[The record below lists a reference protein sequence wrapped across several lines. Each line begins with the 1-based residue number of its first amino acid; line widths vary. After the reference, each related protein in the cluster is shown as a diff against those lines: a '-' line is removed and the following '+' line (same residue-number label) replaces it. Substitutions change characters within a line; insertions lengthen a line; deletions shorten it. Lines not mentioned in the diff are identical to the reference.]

1 MSTDVVQNPQNEEFA
16 YQNINLDNNSTIS
29 ANRVYQD
36 LLADPDFAQIA
47 YGRMETLY
55 KMMQILIRKKK
66 PNVVILG
73 EPGVGKS
80 HLIQGLAA
88 CFQNQNVIKELK
100 NHRLL
105 KLDLNS
111 LKSGASMSGTIEQKL
126 IELEQMVA
134 SSKDPIIFFIDEIH
148 QLMNSSIHNQA
159 IINFLKPHLSTNFI
173 RIIGA
178 TTNNEYQKYFLQD
191 KAMVRRFQTLV
202 LEPID
207 QAACFDLLK
216 TMIANQYHNVQIS
229 DDDLKYLISLSCRYL
244 SNRQLPDSAID
255 AFDQAFSLARL
266 KDQPLEKL
274 LINEQIMIAKKLN
287 APLATIN
294 DLKTKLIAYDPTIEI
309 DLLETNQRQM
319 QMQLAL
325 LINRDQQDVRKIN
338 QVAHS
343 LINVN
348 QELKT
353 KSIQI
358 QNPNQ
363 APIKI
368 DQAIIDQ
375 VISTL
380 SQVAINRYENTY
392 EHFQTILKQTIIGQ
406 SDAIAAISNKLLP
419 YFLNLHHPQRPI
431 ASFLFCGPSGVGKT
445 ECAKAIATA
454 IFNNINKFLKI
465 DMSEFKE
472 SHSISKLIG
481 TGAGYVGYGEQNQL
495 ASFVMTNP
503 HSVILFDE
511 IDKAHP
517 NVLNL
522 LLQILDE
529 GILTDGQNN
538 KINFKNTIIV
548 MSANWTS
555 EQSDLKADQL
565 KQALLKVI
573 KPELINRID
582 QILQFKTLT
591 INDLITISQSECQL
605 WKTKIA
611 NQYQVELEFSENVY
625 LYFANQGYDPDFGAR
640 FLKQTIMQKL
650 LLLVAPILQTQDLK
664 TKNYQIDVANE
675 QLIIKGLTDDHSS
688 ND

>member
-1 MSTDVVQNPQNEEFA
+1 MATNVVQNPQNEEFA
-16 YQNINLDNNSTIS
+16 HLNTNHDNNSTT
-29 ANRVYQD
+29 NNYLYQD

-55 KMMQILIRKKK
+55 QMMQILIRKKK
-66 PNVVILG
+66 PNVIILG

-80 HLIQGLAA
+80 HLIQGLAY

-111 LKSGASMSGTIEQKL
+111 LKSGAANAGTIEQKL
-126 IELEQMVA
+126 IELEQMIK
-134 SSKDPIIFFIDEIH
+134 SSSEPIIFFIDEIH

-159 IINFLKPHLSTNFI
+159 IINFLKPHLTTNFI
-173 RIIGA
+173 RIVGA
-178 TTNNEYQKYFLQD
+178 TTNSEYQKYFLKDQ
-191 KAMVRRFQTLV
+191 AMVRRFQTLV

-207 QAACFDLLK
+207 QDACFNLLK
-216 TMIANQYHNVQIS
+216 TMIANQYPNVQIS
-229 DDDLKYLISLSCRYL
+229 NDDLKYLISLCCRYL
-244 SNRQLPDSAID
+244 TNRQLPDSAID

-274 LINEQIMIAKKLN
+274 LINEQIINAKKIN

-294 DLKTKLIAYDPTIEI
+294 DLKTKLITYEPEMEI
-309 DLLETNQRQM
+309 DLLKTDQRQM
-319 QMQLAL
+319 KMRLAL
-325 LINRDQQDVRKIN
+325 LINRDHQDHSEIK
-338 QVAHS
+338 QLAHD
-343 LINVN
+343 LINLN
-348 QELKT
+348 QKLKT
-353 KSIQI
+353 KSAQI
-358 QNPNQ
+358 VKPKQTV
-363 APIKI
+363 ITI
-368 DQAIIDQ
+368 DRLIIDQ
-375 VISTL
+375 VITTL
-380 SQVAINRYENTY
+380 SQVAINRYETNY
-392 EHFQTILKQTIIGQ
+392 QHLQTVLKQIIIGQ
-406 SDAIAAISNKLLP
+406 NDVIEAISNQLLP
-419 YFLNLHHPQRPI
+419 YFLNLHQPQRPI

-454 IFNNINKFLKI
+454 IFNNPNKFLKI

-472 SHSISKLIG
+472 AHSISKLIG

-495 ASFVMTNP
+495 ASFVMSHP

-517 NVLNL
+517 NILNL

-555 EQSDLKADQL
+555 EQSNLAGKDLKTE
-565 KQALLKVI
+565 LLKVI

-582 QILQFKTLT
+582 QILQFKPLT
-591 INDLITISQSECQL
+591 IANLVQISQSECND

-611 NQYQVELEFSENVY
+611 NQYQVELQFNENVY
-625 LYFANQGYDPDFGAR
+625 NYFANQGYDPHFGAR
-640 FLKQTIMQKL
+640 FLKQIVMQEL
-650 LLLVAPILQTQDLK
+650 LLLIAPVLQDHHQGQKICKINVQDHK
-664 TKNYQIDVANE
+664 
-675 QLIIKGLTDDHSS
+675 LIIENQTGS
-688 ND
+688 